1 MMIEAIPREKAESI
15 SEYIPG
21 LLSRILTASDKA
33 EYLLIS
39 SDNVFTSFNIAIVE
53 DGFELIEA
61 NYDGDPGLMQ
71 SPTKIGMLPIIRQ
84 YL

>member
-1 MMIEAIPREKAESI
+1 MIEAIPREKAESI

-53 DGFELIEA
+53 DGVISYISDESARRRSEDFLT
-61 NYDGDPGLMQ
+61 Q
-71 SPTKIGMLPIIRQ
+71 KKS
-84 YL
+84 

>member
-21 LLSRILTASDKA
+21 LLSRILTASDNA

-39 SDNVFTSFNIAIVE
+39 SDSVFTSFNIAIVE
-53 DGFELIEA
+53 DGVISYISDESARRSAEDFLT
-61 NYDGDPGLMQ
+61 Q
-71 SPTKIGMLPIIRQ
+71 KKS
-84 YL
+84 